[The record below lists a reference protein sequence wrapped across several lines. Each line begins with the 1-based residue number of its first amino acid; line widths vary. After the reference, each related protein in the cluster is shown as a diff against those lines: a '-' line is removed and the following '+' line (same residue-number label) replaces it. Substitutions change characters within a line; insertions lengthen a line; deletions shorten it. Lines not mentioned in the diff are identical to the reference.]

1 MPPNEYR
8 KTEQSADLSMTI
20 KVDGVA
26 YPFNLSDVTASI
38 ELELYQ
44 QTGGLRLTQ
53 VISEIAT
60 APAGFH
66 VAALVFLARRSRGDQ
81 VTFTEVADHMGLASD
96 LEVIMDDEDDTS
108 EAGGHPEVR
117 AAN

>member
-8 KTEQSADLSMTI
+8 TNDAPELSMTI

-44 QTGGLRLTQ
+44 QTNGLRLTQ

-66 VAALVFLARRSRGDQ
+66 IAALVFLARRSRGDQ
-81 VTFTEVADHMGLASD
+81 VTFAEVADHMGLASD
-96 LEVIMDDEDDTS
+96 LEVVMDDDDAAP
-108 EAGGHPEVR
+108 EAGGHPEVP